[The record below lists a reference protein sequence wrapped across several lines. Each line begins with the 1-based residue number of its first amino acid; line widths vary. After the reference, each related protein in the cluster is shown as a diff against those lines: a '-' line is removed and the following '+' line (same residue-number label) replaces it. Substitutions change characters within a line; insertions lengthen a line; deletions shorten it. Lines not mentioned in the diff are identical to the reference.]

1 MPEAPG
7 EKIFPAT
14 PHKRKEAR
22 KKGQVARSPDLSGA
36 VVLLAVV
43 VALRWALGSG
53 VAAQELIGD
62 FQTAFR
68 FNPHA
73 DGGFTLAAARHWQ
86 LLATLWG
93 AKLLIP
99 FLIVAAMLGL
109 LANIGQVGF
118 AVSAEALAPN
128 WERVNIAS
136 GFKRMLSF
144 HGTFELLKGLGKI
157 GLICWLC
164 FSAIRNELPLLIS
177 ASQMPLMPAL
187 SVMGQLVA
195 TLALRISI
203 LLLVLAVVD
212 FAYKKYEFEK
222 NMRMSRE
229 EMKQEMKQTDGDPML
244 RQRIRQKQRAIAN
257 KRMMQEVP
265 KADVVVTNPTHFA
278 VALKYEA
285 KSMGAPRVVAKG
297 QDYIAQRIKEIA
309 REANVP
315 TVENRV
321 LARALFHD
329 VALGKEIPGSLYK
342 AVAEV
347 LAFVYRTHGRK
358 AS

>member
-14 PHKRKEAR
+14 PHKRREAR
-22 KKGQVARSPDLSGA
+22 KKGQVARSPDLSA
-36 VVLLAVV
+36 ALVLLALVL
-43 VALRWALGSG
+43 AIRWALGSG
-53 VAAQELIGD
+53 LAIQDLIGD
-62 FQTAFR
+62 VQTALR
-68 FNPHA
+68 FDPHA
-73 DGGFTLAAARHWQ
+73 DGGFTLSAARHWQ

-93 AKLLIP
+93 ARLLIP
-99 FLIVAAMLGL
+99 LLILGALLGL

-118 AVSAEALAPN
+118 AVSPQALAPD
-128 WERVNIAS
+128 WERVNIAN
-136 GFKRMLSF
+136 GLKRILSF

-157 GLICWLC
+157 LLIVWLC
-164 FSAIRNELPLLIS
+164 FSAIRDELPHLLS
-177 ASQMPLMPAL
+177 SSQMPLLLAL
-187 SVMGQLVA
+187 SLFGQLVA
-195 TLALRISI
+195 TLALRVGI
-203 LLLVLAVVD
+203 LLVILAVVD

-229 EMKQEMKQTDGDPML
+229 ELKQEVKQTDGDPML

-257 KRMMQEVP
+257 KRMMQQVP

-285 KSMGAPRVVAKG
+285 KAMSAPRVVAKG
-297 QDYIAQRIKEIA
+297 QDYIAQTIKEIA
-309 REANVP
+309 RESNVP
-315 TVENRV
+315 LVENRT
-321 LARALFHD
+321 LARTLFRD
-329 VALGKEIPGSLYK
+329 VPLGKEIPGALYQ

-347 LAFVYRTHGRK
+347 LAFVYRTHRRR